1 AEDTRVTRRLL
12 NHLGIKVAMTSYNPH
27 NQRAKSPAILE
38 ALEDGDVALVT
49 DAGMPG
55 LSDPGAELV
64 TLAASAG
71 FAVEV
76 VPAVSAVTTALAG
89 SGFPGDAFMFLG
101 FLPRRSRDRRAL
113 LQTVGSSPLTLIIFE
128 APHRVGFALN
138 DLLSVLGDRDIAV
151 CREMTKL
158 HQEVFRGT
166 VSGALDHFTEPRG
179 EFVLVVAGAGTGKTR
194 TLVYRVAYLVETGTA
209 PEGIV
214 LLTFTRRAARE
225 MLTRA
230 SALLDGRCQQ
240 VRGGTFHAY
249 CLGLLRRHA
258 PRIGFE
264 NNFTILDSS
273 DAADVLDVLR
283 TARGF
288 HKAKKRFPRKKT
300 RYTMFSA
307 SMNREQT
314 LEAVLEA
321 RYPQFFDDLVDL
333 KALRQDYQLYKQ
345 RHGLMDYDDLLAHT
359 LRLFDSHDEV
369 RTQVAAGCRHVLV
382 DEYQDTNRL
391 QAQIIRLLAAT
402 HDNVMVVGDD
412 AQSIYSFRGANFRNI
427 MDFPKDFPGTR
438 LIFLEENYRSTQ
450 PILNLT
456 NEIIHRAKERYEKNL
471 FTRKGHG
478 DSPLLVQAENEQM
491 QSRFVRQKVL
501 ELREEGV
508 PLWEIAVLFR
518 SSFHSFDLEIELGRC
533 DIPFVKRGGFKFMES
548 AHVKDLLAHLRIS
561 SNPQDTVSWGRALSL
576 LDGVGPQLSQKVIR
590 WVHEGSVPWERL
602 RSYKA
607 KGKVALGLRTL
618 AQVLE
623 ASSERARPAEQA
635 QYFMQYYL
643 PLLKRKYSD
652 DYPKR
657 IRDLEH
663 LLEITERYRSLERLL
678 SDMALEPPTDSVD
691 GVLAVDPDEGP
702 LVLST
707 IHSAK
712 GLEWHS
718 VFIIWALE
726 GRFPSFYNIH
736 TEEDLE
742 EERRLLYVAATRAK
756 ENLFITYPINFFD
769 RSSGAVLSRPSQ
781 FIDGLPEKLLE
792 PVYLA
797 EEEEYED
804 WEM

>member
-1 AEDTRVTRRLL
+1 MAKKYVLKKSGASPPQSPPEIDYQREL
-12 NHLGIKVAMTSYNPH
+12 NKGQH
-27 NQRAKSPAILE
+27 Q
-38 ALEDGDVALVT
+38 
-49 DAGMPG
+49 
-55 LSDPGAELV
+55 
-64 TLAASAG
+64 
-71 FAVEV
+71 
-76 VPAVSAVTTALAG
+76 AVTTIDG
-89 SGFPGDAFMFLG
+89 P
-101 FLPRRSRDRRAL
+101 L
-113 LQTVGSSPLTLIIFE
+113 LVI
-128 APHRVGFALN
+128 
-138 DLLSVLGDRDIAV
+138 
-151 CREMTKL
+151 
-158 HQEVFRGT
+158 
-166 VSGALDHFTEPRG
+166 
-179 EFVLVVAGAGTGKTR
+179 AGAGTGKTR
-194 TLVYRVAYLVETGTA
+194 TLVYRVARLVEMRVD
-209 PEGIV
+209 PRSIL
-214 LLTFTRRAARE
+214 LLTFTRRAAEE
-225 MLTRA
+225 MLRRA
-230 SALLDGRCQQ
+230 SLLMDNRCEK
-240 VRGGTFHAY
+240 VAGGTFHSFANIV
-249 CLGLLRRHA
+249 LRQYGRNIA
-258 PRIGFE
+258 LPAA
-264 NNFTILDSS
+264 FTIMDRP
-273 DAADVLDVLR
+273 DNEDVIRHIR
-283 TARGF
+283 TEMGLNSKER
-288 HKAKKRFPRKKT
+288 RFPRKQTIAEIYSMAVNKQWNLSQLIERDYPHLNNSLEDLLRLYE
-300 RYTMFSA
+300 RYVEYKKE
-307 SMNREQT
+307 R
-314 LEAVLEA
+314 
-321 RYPQFFDDLVDL
+321 
-333 KALRQDYQLYKQ
+333 ALL
-345 RHGLMDYDDLLAHT
+345 DYDDLLIQLKDLLAGHE
-359 LRLFDSHDEV
+359 EV
-369 RTQVAAGCRHVLV
+369 RCSLSERYRYILV

-518 SSFHSFDLEIELGRC
+518 SSFHSFDLEIELARY

-576 LDGVGPQLSQKVIR
+576 LDGVGPQLSQKVIH